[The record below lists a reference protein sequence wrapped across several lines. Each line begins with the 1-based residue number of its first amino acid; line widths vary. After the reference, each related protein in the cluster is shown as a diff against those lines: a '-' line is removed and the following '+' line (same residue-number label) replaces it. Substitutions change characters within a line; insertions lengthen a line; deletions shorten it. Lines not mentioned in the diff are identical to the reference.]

1 MAIWIILR
9 PFKTKSGREKEK
21 DKTPINKTKNG
32 IKVKLNSLSEPK
44 PI

>member
-21 DKTPINKTKNG
+21 NKTPIIRLKMESSQT
-32 IKVKLNSLSEPK
+32 
-44 PI
+44 